1 MRGPISDDEF
11 KRLILVAV
19 LVFVGASLAL
29 GLVALGYALHSGNTP
44 PDPYHPG
51 KVCTARYLGEIA
63 YWAEAPDN
71 RMVCQRMDRE
81 SMSMRRCAVDSGPG
95 VLR

>member
-1 MRGPISDDEF
+1 MIHQPLSHAEF
-11 KRLILVAV
+11 VRLATVGV
-19 LVFVGASLAL
+19 LIFIGAALAL
-29 GLVALGYALHSGNTP
+29 GLVALGYALHAGNVP

-81 SMSMRRCAVDSGPG
+81 SMSQRRCVGLD
-95 VLR
+95 VQR